1 MCITPR
7 LILFL
12 IQQTQFNSKCARDK
26 KQGTKNCIYDPVY
39 FEKLDLITISLQ

>member
-1 MCITPR
+1 MHNSKTNF
-7 LILFL
+7 ILNL
-12 IQQTQFNSKCARDK
+12 ADTQLNSKCARDQ